1 MSDEKNSRYEK
12 YLARQVKK
20 EQEKQSEQEK
30 VDKKRLIGWSINL
43 NEPIYEKL
51 HDSN

>member
-1 MSDEKNSRYEK
+1 MSEEPNSRYK
-12 YLARQVKK
+12 RYLERQEAKK
-20 EQEKQSEQEK
+20 QEKQSEQEK